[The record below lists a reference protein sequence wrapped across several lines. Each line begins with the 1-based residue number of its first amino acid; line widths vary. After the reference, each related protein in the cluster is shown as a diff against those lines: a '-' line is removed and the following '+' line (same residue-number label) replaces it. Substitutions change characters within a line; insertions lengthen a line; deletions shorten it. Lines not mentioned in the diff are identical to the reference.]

1 MGHRKMSVPRH
12 GSLGV
17 RPRKRAASIV
27 PRVRSWVKLKEPQ
40 LLGFPAYKVGMFH
53 SIMRDNYPT
62 SPTYGRE
69 VFRAMTLLEA
79 PPVVLVALRL
89 YGLNGV
95 GGVKTIGEVWAKSL
109 PKNLGRILTPP
120 KRESGAKEGD
130 SKVSDEID
138 VIINELKKK
147 AVKATLLVATQPE
160 KTGSPKKTPE
170 IVELPLGGQ
179 LDEQLEYLRFLGKE
193 ITAEE
198 TFSPPKNKD
207 EAKEK
212 VFVPVVVDAVA
223 VSRGKGYEGPVA
235 RFGVKIIQKKKAK
248 KTKRG
253 PGSDSPLTPSAVMS
267 TVPRAGQMGFHNRVD
282 LNKIVVK
289 IEPDPAKFVPK
300 AGFKH
305 YGVPKSPLI
314 VVQGSVPGASK
325 RLVVLRRAVRS
336 YVKLPKESAAL
347 EYVSTK

>member
-1 MGHRKMSVPRH
+1 MSVPRH

-27 PRVRSWVKLKEPQ
+27 PRVRSWSKLKEPE

-53 SIMRDNYPT
+53 GIMKDNYPT

-89 YGLNGV
+89 YGLDGV
-95 GGVKTIGEVWAKSL
+95 GGFKTIGEIWAKNL
-109 PKNLGRILTPP
+109 PKNLGRLLTPP
-120 KRESGAKEGD
+120 KKEGG
-130 SKVSDEID
+130 SNID
-138 VIINELKKK
+138 ELKKN
-147 AVKATLLVATQPE
+147 AVKATVLVATQPE
-160 KTGSPKKTPE
+160 KTGLPKKTPE
-170 IVELPLGGQ
+170 LIELPIGGKLDQQLGY
-179 LDEQLEYLRFLGKE
+179 LERLGKE
-193 ITAEE
+193 FNAEE
-198 TFSPPKNKD
+198 LFPSLEREVEDGAGKEKV
-207 EAKEK
+207 KEK
-212 VFVPVVVDAVA
+212 VFEPVAVDAIA
-223 VSRGKGYEGPVA
+223 VSKGKGYEGPVA

-282 LNKIVVK
+282 LNKVVVK
-289 IEPDPAKFVPK
+289 VESEPANLVPI

-314 VVQGSVPGASK
+314 VVEGSVPGASK

-336 YVKLPKESAAL
+336 YAKLPKESAKF
-347 EYVSTK
+347 EYVSTR